1 MDSNLLKA
9 ALDAIDKVVNT
20 DEYGMFRYFLGT
32 ISIVE
37 IKNAV
42 AATDGRRLYVG
53 PDFLKY
59 SEGERAAIII
69 HELWHIIGNDAFR
82 MKDRDHELWNIV
94 TDIINNDFI
103 DKQPLGKY
111 GIALPKDALRDP
123 KIAAMIK
130 EQGYDYLIDQCK
142 KYGYFEIMG
151 KKLNCMGGGGALGD
165 MKDLIP
171 NDNVADQQETKRR
184 LEESE
189 RQYEQSTGH
198 GSWLR
203 DYLGRNAQAKLPWQ
217 SIVQQYLKR
226 LAAVDYTWTP
236 PKQIYGVA
244 KEPLT
249 LPRLRTKS
257 VKLAIAVDTSGSIDN
272 DMLSVFLAEMNR
284 LISVIWS
291 GMRFSGVLMLTTDR
305 VYYSQPIPPIPT
317 KSSVIGKLQE
327 GYTDF
332 RPAFNLIKEKYHDD
346 VDLFIYFTDGYGAYP
361 ETPPKY
367 PVLWVVI
374 TSPEILKKEGDYPP
388 FGKVIP
394 L

>member
-1 MDSNLLKA
+1 MDNNLLKA
-9 ALDAIDKVVNT
+9 TLDAIDKVVNT

-32 ISIVE
+32 ISIE
-37 IKNAV
+37 ETKRAV
-42 AATDGRRLYVG
+42 AATNGRTLYVG

-59 SEGERAAIII
+59 SEGERAGIII
-69 HELWHIIGNDAFR
+69 HELWHIITDDPFNGVG
-82 MKDRDHELWNIV
+82 KDPDLWNIV
-94 TDIINNDFI
+94 IDIINNDFI

-111 GIALPKDALRDP
+111 GISLPKDALRDP

-130 EQGYDYLIDQCK
+130 DQAYDYLIDQCK
-142 KYGYFEIMG
+142 KQGYFEIMG

-165 MKDLIP
+165 MKDVIP
-171 NDNVADQQETKRR
+171 NDNATDQQETKRR

-189 RQYEQSTGH
+189 RQYEESAGH

-217 SIVQQYLKR
+217 SIVQQYLKK
-226 LAAVDYTWTP
+226 LAAVDYTWSP

-291 GMRFSGVLMLTTDR
+291 GMRFSGVLMLTTSE

-317 KSSVIGKLQE
+317 KYSVIKKLE
-327 GYTDF
+327 TGGTDF
-332 RPAFNLIKEKYHDD
+332 RPAFNLIREKYHDD
-346 VDLFIYFTDGYGAYP
+346 VDLFIYFTDGYGDYP
-361 ETPPKY
+361 KIPPKY

-374 TSPEILKKEGDYPP
+374 TSPERLKESKNYPP